1 MPIYIF
7 QAKSTDGK
15 FVKGEV
21 EALNEAEAR
30 VKIRAQKMIPIKIT
44 ARGGLNK
51 ELKKFALFKDSVSRK
66 DLQIF
71 TRQLAVLIGAGVPV
85 VQSLEAMIQGA
96 RSPALGRVLEK
107 VVEDVE
113 KGKPLAQAMGV
124 HGHVFDRMY
133 VNLITAGEEGGMLDG
148 VLNRLA
154 EYIEKSVKMKGK
166 IVGALWYP
174 GAIVVVATGVIVGIL
189 VFVIP
194 QFVAMFEGMGQELP
208 TLTQWVINA
217 SKMVQKYWYLVIAVV
232 VGIPLSLK
240 TYYATENGRK
250 ILDAF
255 ILDVPIFGDLILKG
269 SIARFTR
276 TLSTLLQAGVRIM
289 DSLEIAANTAGNWII
304 ENAIQKAKTSV
315 SKGKTLAEPLKQE
328 KYMPNMVVQ
337 MISVGEQTG
346 NLDTMLGKIADFY
359 EDEVDQAA
367 NTLTSMIEPLLMVF
381 LGGIIAVL
389 VVAMYLPIFNMAN
402 VVGDK

>member
-1 MPIYIF
+1 MPVYVF
-7 QAKSTDGK
+7 QAKAADGK

-21 EALNEAEAR
+21 DAANEAEAR
-30 VKIRAQKMIPIKIT
+30 VKIRSQKMIPIKVVSQSSMPAKAQKT
-44 ARGGLNK
+44 S
-51 ELKKFALFKDSVSRK
+51 FFKDKVSMK
-66 DLQIF
+66 DLQVF
-71 TRQLAVLIGAGVPV
+71 TRQFAVLIGAGVPV

-113 KGKPLAQAMGV
+113 KGKQLARAMSTHV
-124 HGHVFDRMY
+124 QVFDRMY
-133 VNLITAGEEGGMLDG
+133 VNLVTAGEEGGVLDG

-166 IVGALWYP
+166 ILGALWYP
-174 GAIVVVATGVIVGIL
+174 AAIVVVAFAVITGIL

-194 QFVAMFEGMGQELP
+194 QFEQMFEGLGQELP
-208 TLTQWVINA
+208 ALTRMVIKA
-217 SKMVQKYWYLVIAVV
+217 SKLVQTYWYLVVGTLI
-232 VGIPLSLK
+232 GIPIAFR
-240 TYYATENGRK
+240 TYYATEDGRRVCDTVFLE
-250 ILDAF
+250 I
-255 ILDVPIFGDLILKG
+255 PIFGDLILKG

-276 TLSTLLQAGVRIM
+276 TLSTLLVAGVRIM
-289 DSLEIAANTAGNWII
+289 DSLEIAANTAGNWVI
-304 ENAIQKAKTSV
+304 ENAIQRAKTSV

-328 KYMPNMVVQ
+328 KHMPNMVVQ

-359 EDEVDQAA
+359 EDEVEQAA
-367 NTLTSMIEPLLMVF
+367 DTLTSMIEPLLMVF

-389 VVAMYLPIFNMAN
+389 VVAMYLPIFNMAS

>member
-7 QAKSTDGK
+7 QAKSADGK

-44 ARGGLNK
+44 ARAGLNK

-217 SKMVQKYWYLVIAVV
+217 SKMVQKYWYLVIAVG

>member
-7 QAKSTDGK
+7 QAKATDGK

-44 ARGGLNK
+44 PRGGLNK

-194 QFVAMFEGMGQELP
+194 QFVQMFEGMGQELP

-217 SKMVQKYWYLVIAVV
+217 SKMVQKYWYLVISVV
-232 VGIPLSLK
+232 VGIPVSFK

-255 ILDVPIFGDLILKG
+255 ILDIPIFGDLILKG
-269 SIARFTR
+269 AIARFTR

-389 VVAMYLPIFNMAN
+389 VVAMYLPIFNMAS

>member
-7 QAKSTDGK
+7 QAKATDGK

-44 ARGGLNK
+44 ARAGLNK

-194 QFVAMFEGMGQELP
+194 QFVQMFEGMGQELP

-217 SKMVQKYWYLVIAVV
+217 SKGVQKYWYLVIAVG